1 MQGLERGLC
10 RKFIFWK
17 MLIEIMT
24 NVRAG
29 DVDLQKVSRRDF
41 LKLAGVA
48 AGGVLLNACAPLGN
62 RAASSGNKIQLVYQ
76 DWRTE
81 WFPPMVQE
89 MLERYHQDHPDV
101 RVFYVPD
108 PVDVE
113 ERLLADMKA
122 GVAPDV
128 FAACCSFYPILAQE
142 EQTLDLRP
150 FVEKD
155 LDQETI
161 DDWDRVQYEA
171 LFARDGRQYGL
182 PKYHGALALYYN
194 KDYFDEYGVEYP
206 DGSWDHDDY
215 LEAMKRLTH
224 DRDGDGEIDLWGSTL
239 DISWDRIQMHVNG
252 WGGHF
257 VDPQDATRCLLGE
270 PEALEAMEWIRA
282 RIWDDVVMAGPLAVQ
297 NVGPSQAFAAGKVAM
312 AEDGS
317 WALKDVL
324 SKAQFRLGVAP
335 FPAGPVRRVTLA
347 TTDGFGIYKR
357 TRYPREAWELMK
369 FLISK
374 QYGLAMAKANFLQPA
389 RASLVQ
395 DWVDTIRAE
404 FPEKAEDVDIAAFAD
419 GHVKGYSV
427 VAEIF
432 ADMTEA
438 KGLIYDAWEK
448 IFTLGQEPVAHMKDV
463 SRQVEAAQ

>member
-1 MQGLERGLC
+1 MPGVMPSDNKGL
-10 RKFIFWK
+10 KS
-17 MLIEIMT
+17 
-24 NVRAG
+24 VQDG
-29 DVDLQKVSRRDF
+29 DLPKVSRRDF
-41 LKLAGVA
+41 LKLAGLA
-48 AGGVLLNACAPLGN
+48 AGGVLLNACAPSGN
-62 RAASSGNKIQLVYQ
+62 APASSENKIQLVYQ

-81 WFPPMVQE
+81 WFPPMVQQ
-89 MLERYHQDHPDV
+89 MLEQYHLDHPDV

-142 EQTLDLRP
+142 DQTLDLRP

-171 LFARDGRQYGL
+171 LFTRDGRQYGL

-194 KDYFDEYGVEYP
+194 KDYFDDYGVEYP
-206 DGSWDHDDY
+206 DGTWDHDDY

-224 DRDGDGEIDLWGSTL
+224 DRDGDGEIDLWGSIM
-239 DISWDRIQMHVNG
+239 DVSWDRIQMHVNG

-270 PEALEAMEWIRA
+270 PEALEGMEWIRA
-282 RIWDDVVMAGPLAVQ
+282 RIWDDRVMAGPLDVQ

-324 SKAQFRLGVAP
+324 SMADFRVGVAP

-357 TRYPREAWELMK
+357 TRYPQDAWELIK

-374 QYGLAMAKANFLQPA
+374 EYGRAMAEANFLQPA

-395 DWVDTIRAE
+395 DWVNVIRAE
-404 FPEKAEDVDIAAFAD
+404 FPQEAKDVDIAAFAD

-448 IFTLGQEPVAHMKDV
+448 IFTLGQEPVEHMKDV
-463 SRQVEAAQ
+463 SRQVEAAQEKAG